1 MTDTQQQK
9 NPWILSKAG
18 VLVMLFVA
26 LGPFGLPFL
35 YKSPAFT
42 KGQKAFWTAAVLLY
56 TVIGIAIVVVLAIYL
71 WRMLLPLF
79 NIQ

>member
-1 MTDTQQQK
+1 MPEQPQI
-9 NPWILSKAG
+9 PWILTKTG
-18 VLVMLFVA
+18 VLVMLFLV

-56 TVIGIAIVVVLAIYL
+56 TVIGIAILVVLAIYL
-71 WRMLLPLF
+71 WHMLLPLL